1 LKYWDRKWYS
11 LNKVT
16 AWGDVHAKFKSKCQ
30 GYMSKSL
37 ETTNLKKKLLQIKKN
52 RASPNFFFHFVAV
65 SYFLQIV
72 LEMGTYVVITRDVGV
87 FY

>member
-1 LKYWDRKWYS
+1 
-11 LNKVT
+11 
-16 AWGDVHAKFKSKCQ
+16 
-30 GYMSKSL
+30 MSKSL